1 MNIIQRNG
9 DLRLYVSDGQYVMD
23 GGTTGRH
30 SLCVDVSS
38 LERVQAHWRGFQE
51 SNVELGGCGTDV
63 VLPVENLSQ
72 ALVCSLISGEAPRS
86 TDYHFEITIM
96 KDSWGHAD
104 QELRD
109 QFLTNYGKVKKADV
123 HKLYDREFF
132 DPNCEVYEFW
142 IEGKRVSWQEFREE
156 VDKVSE
162 ANRLA
167 RAEKLTKPTP
177 ARELTPFQKI
187 KESVRSEREEARL
200 EAQSCW
206 PFVMSRGVEF
216 FAQHRTNHNLDIEAR
231 GHSSHDPV
239 NVTKKELL
247 ENIKWVCDEHK
258 DIDPSEFEFCLAGG
272 FDGNDRLKDFH
283 YDYEPWVSEWDTFKF
298 DYQLNEI
305 GGSSNV

>member
-1 MNIIQRNG
+1 MQLIQQNG

-63 VLPVENLSQ
+63 VLSVQSLSP
-72 ALVCSLISGEAPRS
+72 IH
-86 TDYHFEITIM
+86 HFEITINQ
-96 KDSWGHAD
+96 DSWGYAD

-109 QFLTNYGKVKKADV
+109 QFLTNYGKVTKADV

-167 RAEKLTKPTP
+167 GAEKLTKPTP

-187 KESVRSEREEARL
+187 KESVKSQREEARL

-216 FAQHRTNHNLDIEAR
+216 FAQHRTNHNLVFETL
-231 GHSSHDPV
+231 GHSSHDPI

-247 ENIKWVCDEHK
+247 ENIKWVCDEHE
-258 DIDPSEFEFCLAGG
+258 DIDPSEFEFCLCGG
-272 FDGNDRLKDFH
+272 FDGNDTLKDFH
-283 YDYEPWVSEWDTFKF
+283 YDYQPWVSEWDTFKF

-305 GGSSNV
+305 GGN

>member
-1 MNIIQRNG
+1 MSVQ
-9 DLRLYVSDGQYVMD
+9 
-23 GGTTGRH
+23 
-30 SLCVDVSS
+30 SLSPI
-38 LERVQAHWRGFQE
+38 H
-51 SNVELGGCGTDV
+51 
-63 VLPVENLSQ
+63 
-72 ALVCSLISGEAPRS
+72 
-86 TDYHFEITIM
+86 HFEITINQ
-96 KDSWGHAD
+96 DSWGYAD

-109 QFLTNYGKVKKADV
+109 QFLTNYGKVTKADV
-123 HKLYDREFF
+123 HKLYDREFYG
-132 DPNCEVYEFW
+132 DVYEHW

-167 RAEKLTKPTP
+167 RIEKLTKPTP
-177 ARELTPFQKI
+177 VRELTPFQKI
-187 KESVRSEREEARL
+187 KESVRSEREKARREAK
-200 EAQSCW
+200 SCW

>member
-1 MNIIQRNG
+1 MQLIQRNG

-63 VLPVENLSQ
+63 VLSVQSLSP
-72 ALVCSLISGEAPRS
+72 IH
-86 TDYHFEITIM
+86 HFEITINQ
-96 KDSWGHAD
+96 DSWGYAD

-109 QFLTNYGKVKKADV
+109 QFLTNYGKVTKADV

-167 RAEKLTKPTP
+167 RIEKLTKPTP
-177 ARELTPFQKI
+177 VRELTPFQKI
-187 KESVRSEREEARL
+187 KESVKSQREEARL

-216 FAQHRTNHNLDIEAR
+216 FAQHRTNHNLVFETL
-231 GHSSHDPV
+231 GHSSHDPI

-247 ENIKWVCDEHK
+247 ENIKWVCDEHE
-258 DIDPSEFEFCLAGG
+258 DIDPSEFEFCLCGG
-272 FDGNDRLKDFH
+272 FDGNDTLKDFH
-283 YDYEPWVSEWDTFKF
+283 YDYQPWVSEWDTFKF

-305 GGSSNV
+305 GGN